1 MKNNLLLLVFGL
13 FAGIL
18 FLFSTSVYAQNPYIP
33 KEFIQRTSQYSPSTK
48 LYYLKGNF
56 AMIGNTN
63 MRGVDPNNNNN
74 NGKMEF
80 VDVDNVS
87 RTINSSRA
95 VLTFPMD
102 YDANPECSEVVYAGL
117 YWSGRAHNYANGPD
131 TWIVGG
137 TSNNILNN
145 NNADC
150 YRLTIDNRGT
160 NNNNNTTYTFAPRQ
174 GYSGE
179 SVVFV
184 FHGTASNY
192 TLTVQVGSNP
202 AVPISATVAQTNEG
216 GNTIQTATFSSPYEI
231 STSSCTIYV
240 TQLRKRTNRQGPNN
254 NNYAVVTTGATAML
268 SKHSVLFK
276 YGDATEDTYP
286 YQTVNASSNEIF
298 YPVAADD
305 DDYIYVAYAEVTDYV
320 KEHGRGN
327 YFVGNIAINEGSGG
341 NTEFTINY
349 GLFNHDDFCQM
360 KISKII
366 LQTK

>member
-1 MKNNLLLLVFGL
+1 MKKSLLLLVFRL
-13 FAGIL
+13 FVGIL
-18 FLFSTSVYAQNPYIP
+18 FLFSTSVSAQIR
-33 KEFIQRTSQYSPSTK
+33 KDFKQRTSQYSPSTK
-48 LYYLKGNF
+48 LYYLKGNYS
-56 AMIGNTN
+56 MIGNTN
-63 MRGVDPNNNNN
+63 LTLRNYSPTGGN
-74 NGKMEF
+74 NGDMIY
-80 VDVDNVS
+80 VDEDNVS
-87 RTINSSRA
+87 RTVNSSSA
-95 VLTFPMD
+95 VLTFSMD
-102 YDANPECSEVVYAGL
+102 YDADPECSEVVYAGL

-240 TQLRKRTNRQGPNN
+240 T
-254 NNYAVVTTGATAML
+254 
-268 SKHSVLFK
+268 
-276 YGDATEDTYP
+276 
-286 YQTVNASSNEIF
+286 
-298 YPVAADD
+298 
-305 DDYIYVAYAEVTDYV
+305 
-320 KEHGRGN
+320 
-327 YFVGNIAINEGSGG
+327 
-341 NTEFTINY
+341 
-349 GLFNHDDFCQM
+349 
-360 KISKII
+360 
-366 LQTK
+366 